1 MNNNN
6 KISKLK
12 SRNFLFT
19 LNQIEKYNELLEI
32 IKNVKYCDYYISCS
46 GEAPTTGHKYIH
58 LYTHFSNGFRI
69 TKQILDLKVHIEVC
83 RGSPK
88 QNIDFIESKGNILDE
103 YGIRPIHNIKTIGD
117 LKKIKDPSELNWR
130 MRKTWY
136 EIQDKDVDIEEFGK
150 MLNNIKNDKFENIE
164 VYYIFGPSKV
174 NKLDEALK
182 IIKEHENKFGNAEF
196 SYVSHKGKYWNGLE
210 YDCKIALYENFR
222 DKDVDLDEFIHF
234 IDSYKQQLEI
244 KQGYMT
250 NNYELV
256 IITSVQNPKD
266 IYKEY
271 PEEDRQRISWRITKI
286 IDLTPKEAN

>member
-1 MNNNN
+1 MNNN

-19 LNQIEKYNELLEI
+19 LNQIEKYDELLEI
-32 IKNVKYCDYYISCS
+32 IKNVKYCDYYISCL
-46 GEAPTTGHKYIH
+46 GTAPTTGHKYIH
-58 LYTHFSNGFRI
+58 LYAHFSNGYRI

-83 RGSPK
+83 RGSSK

-117 LKKIKDPSELNWR
+117 LKKINDPSELNWR

-136 EIQDKDVDIEEFGK
+136 EMQDKDVDIEEFGK
-150 MLNNIKNDKFENIE
+150 DIE

-182 IIKEHENKFGNAEF
+182 IIKEYENKFGNVEF

-210 YDCKIALYENFR
+210 YDCKIALYENFS
-222 DKDVDLDEFIHF
+222 DKDVELDEFIHF
-234 IDSYKQQLEI
+234 IDSYKQPLEI

-250 NNYELV
+250 NKYELV

>member
-1 MNNNN
+1 MNGNN

-19 LNQIEKYNELLEI
+19 LNQIEKYDELLEI
-32 IKNVKYCDYYISCS
+32 IKNVKYCDYYISCLR
-46 GEAPTTGHKYIH
+46 EAPTTGHKYIH
-58 LYTHFSNGFRI
+58 LYVHFSNGFRI
-69 TKQILDLKVHIEVC
+69 TKQILDLKVHIEIC
-83 RGSPK
+83 RGSSK
-88 QNIDFIESKGNILDE
+88 QNIDFIESKGNILNE
-103 YGIRPIHNIKTIGD
+103 YGTRPIHNIRTIGD

-136 EIQDKDVDIEEFGK
+136 EIQDKDVDIEDIYKDTE
-150 MLNNIKNDKFENIE
+150 I
-164 VYYIFGPSKV
+164 YYIFGPSKV

-182 IIKEHENKFGNAEF
+182 IIKEHENKFGNTEF
-196 SYVSHKGKYWNGLE
+196 SYVSHKGKYWSGLE
-210 YDCKIALYENFR
+210 YDCKIALYENFK

-244 KQGYMT
+244 KQGYIT

-271 PEEDRQRISWRITKI
+271 SEEDRQRIYWRITKI
-286 IDLTPKEAN
+286 IDLTQRKDN